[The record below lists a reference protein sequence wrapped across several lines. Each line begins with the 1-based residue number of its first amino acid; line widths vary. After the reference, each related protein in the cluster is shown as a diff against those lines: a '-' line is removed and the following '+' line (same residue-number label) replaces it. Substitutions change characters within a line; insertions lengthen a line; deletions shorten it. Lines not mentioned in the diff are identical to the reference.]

1 MTGGYMGKIL
11 VVDLS
16 SGKLSDDTL
25 DDKLRR
31 DFIGGYGIGARL
43 LFSGQPGGVDPLGPE
58 NTLGFLTGPLTGTPA
73 LSGAR
78 YVVVGKS
85 PLTGGWG
92 DANSGGYFGP
102 SLKFAGYDGVLFTGV
117 SERPVYLHID
127 SGKAQLKDAGHLWGK
142 DSFETED
149 ALRSELGKDIE
160 VACIGPAGEGLSLL
174 AAVMNN
180 KGRAAGRSGLGAVM
194 GSKKLKAIAVAGQ
207 MNVPLADSDGASQLR
222 KKYLSELLPV
232 AEFFRAYGTPGITAS
247 SAHNGDSPVKN
258 WGGVGTV
265 DFPDVTPIG
274 GDAVIALQEQ
284 KYACWHCPLG
294 CGGHMKE
301 GAGEYQYEAGAHK
314 PEYETLCMF
323 GTNCLNNNLES
334 IIKVND
340 ICNRYGLDTISAGA
354 AISFAIECYEN
365 GLITVKDTDGIE
377 MTWGNHHSI
386 VAMTEKMARREG
398 FGAILADGVKVAS
411 GSIGK
416 GSEQYAIH
424 IQGQEIPAH
433 DPKLGFH
440 YGTTYR
446 LDATPARHTQGSEG
460 TLPSGLVAAD
470 FDRKSF
476 SGRADAHRVG
486 SDFNHTMNAAGLC
499 MFMYMSLPSANAI
512 TDFMRAVTGWDVTT
526 EELVKTGE
534 RIANI
539 RHSFNIRE
547 GLNPVDFKVPDRVLG
562 RPALKEGP
570 VAGVTMDE
578 ETLVS
583 EYLQA
588 MDWDP
593 KTAKPSKAKL
603 TELGL
608 DDVAEALGP

>member
-1 MTGGYMGKIL
+1 MTGGYMGKVL

-16 SGKLSDDTL
+16 SGKLSDDAL

-31 DFIGGYGIGARL
+31 DFIGGYGIGARV
-43 LFSGQPGGVDPLGPE
+43 LFSRQPGGVDPLGAD
-58 NTLGFLTGPLTGTPA
+58 NMLGFVTGPLTGTPA
-73 LSGAR
+73 LSGSR

-102 SLKFAGYDGVLFTGV
+102 NLKFAGYDGVFFTGA
-117 SERPVYLHID
+117 SDRPVYLSIRD
-127 SGKAQLKDAGHLWGK
+127 GKAELRDASNLWGK

-149 ALRSELGKDIE
+149 ALKAELGKDVE

-194 GSKKLKAIAVAGQ
+194 GSKKLKAIVVAGK

-232 AEFFRAYGTPGITAS
+232 ADFFRTYGTPGITGT

-258 WGGVGTV
+258 WGGVGIV

-284 KYACWHCPLG
+284 SYACWRCPLG

-301 GAGEYQYEAGAHK
+301 GTGEYQYEAGAHK

-365 GLITVKDTDGIE
+365 GIITVKDTDGIE

-433 DPKLGFH
+433 DPKRGHH
-440 YGTTYR
+440 YATTYR

-460 TLPSGLVAAD
+460 SLPSGLEAAS
-470 FDRKSF
+470 FDAKSF

-486 SDFNHTMNAAGLC
+486 SDFNHAMNAAGLC

-570 VAGVTMDE
+570 LAGVTMDE

-608 DDVAEALGP
+608 DDVAGVFWP